1 MVTMNDNTSN
11 AATTYT
17 LPQQAEAL
25 IKLAEKIIEQHGNSG
40 PQSPVKPHLI
50 ADLNSRVS
58 PARARHEQG
67 LRYARMAEDAFAE
80 RDELLGK
87 IPGRK
92 SELDVRNLVEIVVE
106 LVKEHYPESVHKWG
120 FE

>member
-1 MVTMNDNTSN
+1 MVTMNDNTTN
-11 AATTYT
+11 AATTYS
-17 LPQQAEAL
+17 LPEQAEAL
-25 IKLAEKIIEQHGNSG
+25 IKLAEKIIEQHGNAG
-40 PQSPVKPHLI
+40 PQSPVKPYLI

-67 LRYARMAEDAFAE
+67 LRYARMAQDAFAE

-92 SELDVRNLVEIVVE
+92 SELDVRNLVEIVVN
-106 LVKEHYPESVHKWG
+106 LVKEQYPESVKKWG

>member
-1 MVTMNDNTSN
+1 MVTTNDNTGSEV
-11 AATTYT
+11 TTYT

-25 IKLAEKIIEQHGNSG
+25 IKLAEKIIEQHSNAG

-50 ADLNSRVS
+50 ADLNSRIS

-92 SELDVRNLVEIVVE
+92 SELDVRNLVEIVVQ

>member
-11 AATTYT
+11 AATYS
-17 LPQQAEAL
+17 LPEQAEGL
-25 IKLAEKIIEQHGNSG
+25 IKLAEKIIEQHGNAG
-40 PQSPVKPHLI
+40 PQSPVKPYLI

-67 LRYARMAEDAFAE
+67 LRYARMAQDAFAE

-92 SELDVRNLVEIVVE
+92 SELDVRNLVEIVVK
-106 LVKEHYPESVHKWG
+106 LVNEHYPESVKKWG